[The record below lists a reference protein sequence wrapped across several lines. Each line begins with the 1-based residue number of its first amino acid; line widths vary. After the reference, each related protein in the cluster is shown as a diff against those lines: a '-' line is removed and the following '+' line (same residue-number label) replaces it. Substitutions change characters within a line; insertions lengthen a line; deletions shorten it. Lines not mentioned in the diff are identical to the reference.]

1 MRDIL
6 NNQADSMAIV
16 KKIIDGKIEFTVDK
30 IYINISALQK
40 LIFTK
45 EMSNLEKFKKYIL

>member
-1 MRDIL
+1 
-6 NNQADSMAIV
+6 MAIV
-16 KKIIDGKIEFTVDK
+16 KKIIDEKIEFTVDK